1 MIAQTSAKTLNTMT
15 SKASLFKQRH
25 LSVPTAFNTSEA
37 ESVKL
42 PEIPKDK
49 YQRAVVSGTGV
60 DELFTKREDTLFK
73 MVEELK
79 LLKQENM
86 QIKKVNE
93 KLVDRMELL
102 NQKLD
107 GEAAAGKYYYG
118 HKEEN
123 NDVIKADTGA
133 KKDDKK
139 DNELQK

>member
-1 MIAQTSAKTLNTMT
+1 MT

-79 LLKQENM
+79 LLKQVYLHLRR
-86 QIKKVNE
+86 Q
-93 KLVDRMELL
+93 LVEDL
-102 NQKLD
+102 
-107 GEAAAGKYYYG
+107 
-118 HKEEN
+118 EERGLVHLHVV
-123 NDVIKADTGA
+123 D
-133 KKDDKK
+133 
-139 DNELQK
+139 

>member
-1 MIAQTSAKTLNTMT
+1 
-15 SKASLFKQRH
+15 
-25 LSVPTAFNTSEA
+25 
-37 ESVKL
+37 
-42 PEIPKDK
+42 
-49 YQRAVVSGTGV
+49 
-60 DELFTKREDTLFK
+60 
-73 MVEELK
+73 
-79 LLKQENM
+79 M

-102 NQKLD
+102 NQKLE

-123 NDVIKADTGA
+123 NDVIKADAGV